1 MLLSYGKQFMQNTKF
16 TYFNIM
22 FIRLFSIESKSNLCA
37 KFKMNYNFVEDLIAK
52 VIYLNS
58 LNSLQF

>member
-1 MLLSYGKQFMQNTKF
+1 MQNTEF

-22 FIRLFSIESKSNLCA
+22 FVQLFSSDRDSNLCA
-37 KFKMNYNFVEDLIAK
+37 KFKMNYNFAEGLIAK